1 MCRPTHFQVEYIINP
16 HMRPNSVDT
25 DKAILQWDRLIAK
38 IRQLGINVDIIDQKP
53 NTPDMVFT
61 TDQGIIMKDSVL
73 LANFRYSERQ
83 QERVYYRKWFR
94 DHGFRIRSLGDALP
108 LEGGD
113 ALFFRDRLLV
123 GTGFRT
129 SAETCSKLNKRLNI
143 DTIELELIDSR
154 YYHLDTCLLVIDD
167 KTIFY
172 YPPAFSKSAIARLK
186 DSTPVLLELSH
197 EEAAGY
203 AANSFISGKDAVIQS
218 ELPSFT
224 RKLHKLDILV
234 HEVDVSEFNKAGGG
248 IHCLINILEMESK

>member
-1 MCRPTHFQVEYIINP
+1 
-16 HMRPNSVDT
+16 
-25 DKAILQWDRLIAK
+25 KLIAK

-73 LANFRYSERQ
+73 LANFHYSERQ

-94 DHGFRIRSLGDALP
+94 NHGFRLRSLSDTFS

-113 ALFFRDRLLV
+113 ALFFRGQLLV

-129 SAETCSKLNKRLNI
+129 SPETCSELNKRFDI
-143 DTIELELIDSR
+143 DTIGLELIDSR

-172 YPPAFSKSAIARLK
+172 YPPAFSKSSIARLK

-203 AANSFISGKDAVIQS
+203 AANSFISGKNAVIQS
-218 ELPSFT
+218 GLPSFIH
-224 RKLHKLDILV
+224 KLHKLDILV